1 MGKDLVDNTLFI
13 VHIDILTYMVYQDLG
28 SIKDEYV
35 EILRNCMN
43 IQNKSGVKERIEDYT
58 HDHAFMHVLIRVFA
72 HIILHCRYN
81 YTCIGGW
88 CQLSDDKTITII
100 FFSTGL

>member
-43 IQNKSGVKERIEDYT
+43 I
-58 HDHAFMHVLIRVFA
+58 
-72 HIILHCRYN
+72 
-81 YTCIGGW
+81 
-88 CQLSDDKTITII
+88 
-100 FFSTGL
+100 

>member
-1 MGKDLVDNTLFI
+1 MTFLGGLEIVDWHKKHPLNILRCGWDMMGKDLVDNTLFI

-43 IQNKSGVKERIEDYT
+43 I
-58 HDHAFMHVLIRVFA
+58 
-72 HIILHCRYN
+72 
-81 YTCIGGW
+81 
-88 CQLSDDKTITII
+88 
-100 FFSTGL
+100 